1 MMDGRGNNYIKPIIY
16 KYSIKY
22 LMVLIKRTE

>member
-1 MMDGRGNNYIKPIIY
+1 MRIY

-22 LMVLIKRTE
+22 LILSNNKRIMR